1 MKRIRAFLFILMT
14 CACVFLSADA
24 FAKKKT
30 CPPLSQRYDEI
41 KQCLLCPVF
50 EVVLKTDQTMS
61 TMSYNSLAAGFR
73 NVIIIVMAL
82 FIAYHTLISVSAFTK
97 QDVGKYLQTI
107 AVQAFKVLVAAILL
121 SDSKYVYDFI
131 INPLMQAGLEF
142 GLTIINPQTAAS
154 LKEYVSSILAQNQI
168 PSGVISQNL
177 LAQVLG
183 TIQLF
188 SKSSAELPAIGSAL
202 ICVSKTTASW
212 KNIIPDISMMIEG
225 IVVYAFGWAIA
236 LACCFYLLDSVVR
249 FGIFCTLLPFLVA
262 CWPFKITAKY
272 LKAGWDI
279 FMNVFFNF
287 VMMGLIISLTS
298 ELSSA
303 ALTGG
308 NKSKAE
314 LENILEYMNKND
326 IEDLKDLMDLSG
338 TKFLV
343 LLACCIFAF
352 KLVAQVGELANA
364 ISGTSGPT
372 SKDSIGGHI
381 GGLAAQA
388 AQKAGTASLKAAGKV
403 SGVTGAIQG
412 MKDRI
417 ANRSDNIRKNVAGV
431 NKSGGN
437 GNNNGGDGNNADDNG
452 SA

>member
-1 MKRIRAFLFILMT
+1 
-14 CACVFLSADA
+14 
-24 FAKKKT
+24 
-30 CPPLSQRYDEI
+30 
-41 KQCLLCPVF
+41 
-50 EVVLKTDQTMS
+50 
-61 TMSYNSLAAGFR
+61 
-73 NVIIIVMAL
+73 
-82 FIAYHTLISVSAFTK
+82 
-97 QDVGKYLQTI
+97 
-107 AVQAFKVLVAAILL
+107 
-121 SDSKYVYDFI
+121 
-131 INPLMQAGLEF
+131 
-142 GLTIINPQTAAS
+142 
-154 LKEYVSSILAQNQI
+154 
-168 PSGVISQNL
+168 
-177 LAQVLG
+177 
-183 TIQLF
+183 
-188 SKSSAELPAIGSAL
+188 
-202 ICVSKTTASW
+202 
-212 KNIIPDISMMIEG
+212 
-225 IVVYAFGWAIA
+225 
-236 LACCFYLLDSVVR
+236 
-249 FGIFCTLLPFLVA
+249 
-262 CWPFKITAKY
+262 
-272 LKAGWDI
+272 
-279 FMNVFFNF
+279 MNVFFNF